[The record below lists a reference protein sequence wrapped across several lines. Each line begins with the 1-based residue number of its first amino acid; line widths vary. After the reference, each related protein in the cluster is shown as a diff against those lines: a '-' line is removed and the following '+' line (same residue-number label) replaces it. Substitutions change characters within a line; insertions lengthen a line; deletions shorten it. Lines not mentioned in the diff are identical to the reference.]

1 MKEGLSTETAA
12 KFASLFFIG
21 ITVGRAISGFLTIKL
36 NDTKMIRLGQ
46 FIILIGAIAMLL
58 PLGRVTAMGGL
69 ILIGLGCAPIYP
81 CVIHSTP
88 THFGADKSQ
97 AIIGVQMA
105 SAYVGI
111 LVMPPLFG
119 LIADYISVALLP
131 IYLLIILI
139 IMIVMNEKLN
149 RIHIN

>member
-1 MKEGLSTETAA
+1 MKEGLSADAA
-12 KFASLFFIG
+12 ARYASLFFIG

-36 NDTKMIRLGQ
+36 NDKIMIRLGQ
-46 FIILIGAIAMLL
+46 LIIFIGVIALLL
-58 PLGRVTAMGGL
+58 PFGRITAIRSL

-105 SAYVGI
+105 SAYIGI
-111 LVMPPLFG
+111 LTMPPLFG
-119 LIADYISVALLP
+119 LIADYISIALLP
-131 IYLLIILI
+131 IYLLIILF

-149 RIHIN
+149 LIHS